1 MKNSLLVLAMFGL
14 MISCSTDEADDL
26 YLAKQLE
33 GSYSLTVL
41 VKSWTELVKS
51 WTEDVGRP
59 EERFIPVEHTMVRS
73 YPYVSGEMTL
83 ESGQLSAF
91 IINTWPDEVILD
103 LEAFYGIMQEWQRGA
118 HIPPLEFD
126 EANACRMD
134 ITYSTESA
142 QHFAA
147 LSVFWDGDTLKMPYT
162 HAGTGIHYI
171 FYWLKE

>member
-26 YLAKQLE
+26 YLAQQLE

-41 VKSWTELVKS
+41 VES

-59 EERFIPVEHTMVRS
+59 DERFIPVEHTKVLS

-91 IINTWPDEVILD
+91 IINTWLDEVILD
-103 LEAFYGIMQEWQRGA
+103 LEASYEITQQWQRGA

-126 EANACRMD
+126 EANAGSMD

>member
-14 MISCSTDEADDL
+14 MISCSTDEAEDL

-41 VKSWTELVKS
+41 VKSWTE
-51 WTEDVGRP
+51 DVGRP
-59 EERFIPVEHTMVRS
+59 DERFIPVEHTEVLS
-73 YPYVSGEMTL
+73 YPYVSGEMIL
-83 ESGQLSAF
+83 ESGQLSLF
-91 IINTWPDEVILD
+91 IINTWLDEVILD
-103 LEAFYGIMQEWQRGA
+103 LKASYEIMQEWQRGS
-118 HIPPLEFD
+118 HVPPLEFN
-126 EANACRMD
+126 EANAGSMD

-142 QHFAA
+142 QHFVA
-147 LSVFWDGDTLKMPYT
+147 LSIFWDGNTLKMPYT